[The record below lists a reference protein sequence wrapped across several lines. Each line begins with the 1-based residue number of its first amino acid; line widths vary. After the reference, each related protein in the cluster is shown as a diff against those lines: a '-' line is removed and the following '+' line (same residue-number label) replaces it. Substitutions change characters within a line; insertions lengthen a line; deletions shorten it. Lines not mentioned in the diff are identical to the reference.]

1 MQIFICVDIRGEEL
15 HAKPMHTVRTQLAR
29 YIVRTLET
37 MGRSKK
43 SRPRRA
49 RGIPPVRIPAATG
62 WALAAPEPGWCR
74 CPVCEQLV
82 RLCGPRHIQFLRK

>member
-1 MQIFICVDIRGEEL
+1 MYIYIPVHMQIFICVDIRGEEL

-49 RGIPPVRIPAATG
+49 RDESSNKLCPRVDSGLG
-62 WALAAPEPGWCR
+62 LARVTW
-74 CPVCEQLV
+74 
-82 RLCGPRHIQFLRK
+82 